1 MKEKLNVQ
9 YHYDLRTVKIQ
20 FLEYT
25 WIYLSSFD
33 LAEKLSFGVSRKKIL
48 RFN

>member
-25 WIYLSSFD
+25 WIYLSPFD
-33 LAEKLSFGVSRKKIL
+33 LAEKPSFGASRKKIF

>member
-25 WIYLSSFD
+25 WIPFD
-33 LAEKLSFGVSRKKIL
+33 LAEKPSFGASRKKIF